1 MERPLAIAVSAGLV
15 IGALAWID
23 PLFIPLV
30 LAGPLVTGA
39 LAGSRGTAFRWV
51 ALAWVVGGVSML
63 VSDWVLND
71 EDQAFHA
78 VLTAVMVA
86 LAGVGYAVAS
96 RRTRRGTRP
105 VVSRG

>member
-1 MERPLAIAVSAGLV
+1 MERLPALAVVAGLV

-39 LAGSRGTAFRWV
+39 LAGSRGVPFRWV
-51 ALAWVVGGVSML
+51 ALAWAVGGISML
-63 VSDWVLND
+63 LSDWAVHD
-71 EDQAFHA
+71 EDQLFHA

-86 LAGVGYAVAS
+86 LAGLGYGVAS

-105 VVSRG
+105 VASRG